1 MKKLFL
7 AIIMIVS
14 CCVCSACDP
23 AMFEPEE
30 STPYATDDMP
40 RHTVGEVIE
49 SSGFEIEYLSFDKR
63 DELTDGYVAK
73 DGYDYYVFEFEF
85 KNISDTEKH
94 VYYGCFGCYADGVW
108 VEQTY
113 NYDGIIKG
121 NLVDNGDKTKGTV
134 AFMVPENAKL
144 VEMIFQYRVE
154 DERLVFSVE

>member
-1 MKKLFL
+1 MMLILKVKFLLSWPKKLEQEL
-7 AIIMIVS
+7 DKEIREKKNEIKASEDRLMQR
-14 CCVCSACDP
+14 
-23 AMFEPEE
+23 E
-30 STPYATDDMP
+30 SN
-40 RHTVGEVIE
+40 I
-49 SSGFEIEYLSFDKR
+49 DKR

-121 NLVDNGDKTKGTV
+121 NLVDDGDKTKGTV

-144 VEMIFQYRVE
+144 VEMIFQYICYKKKYRYIKE
-154 DERLVFSVE
+154 KRFSMIYR